1 MLDFIKN
8 NLFIKYKKSI
18 GLNSSRLKQQ
28 WFINNNY
35 ENIYHN
41 IIEYTN
47 FLDEKN
53 SLSER
58 IYCILHNIKSKNKCP
73 YCNNK
78 VKYANFNEGY
88 RRHCGNREC
97 SYKDKKHFLD
107 KNGLTANEKTSIGVK
122 ISQLKIEDNGKTKAQ
137 NSSIKSVDTK
147 RNTIIN
153 GKNMIQI
160 SIEKSNNTKM
170 NTILPNGLT
179 ISKYASLK
187 SSNTMNKKLLNGKTI
202 KEVRIQKMIKTK
214 SELDDNGLDSFDKG
228 FLNGAGKNSSIKY
241 YNDELYY
248 QGTYEK
254 HFLDFMF
261 NNNIKNIER
270 GERFDYKFN
279 NKLKQYRSDFK
290 IGNNIFEIKS
300 SWTYGKNDN
309 IRRSKNH
316 TKFKSVIDSGF
327 NLFVILD
334 KKYYI
339 QIKSINIDDNL
350 YDKKLELFEN
360 ILLKITKK
368 N

>member
-1 MLDFIKN
+1 M
-8 NLFIKYKKSI
+8 KYLNFNI
-18 GLNSSRLKQQ
+18 G
-28 WFINNNY
+28 Y
-35 ENIYHN
+35 EN
-41 IIEYTN
+41 
-47 FLDEKN
+47 
-53 SLSER
+53 S
-58 IYCILHNIKSKNKCP
+58 
-73 YCNNK
+73 
-78 VKYANFNEGY
+78 
-88 RRHCGNREC
+88 CGNRKC
-97 SYKDKKHFLD
+97 SVNLKSIIKDE
-107 KNGLTANEKTSIGVK
+107 NRLTDNKKTSIGVK

-137 NSSIKSVDTK
+137 NSSTKSVSTK

-160 SIEKSNNTKM
+160 SIERSNNTKM

-179 ISKYASLK
+179 ISENASLK
-187 SSNTMNKKLLNGKTI
+187 SSITMNKKLPNGKTI
-202 KEVRIQKMIKTK
+202 KEERIQKMIKTK
-214 SELDDNGLDSFDKG
+214 SKLDDNGLDGFERA

-241 YNDELYY
+241 YNNDLYF

-254 HFLDFMF
+254 HFMDFMF

-270 GERFDYKFN
+270 GERFNYTFN

-316 TKFKSVIDSGF
+316 TKFKSVINNSY

-339 QIKSINIDDNL
+339 QINNININDNL
-350 YDKKLELFEN
+350 YDKELEPFEN
-360 ILLKITKK
+360 ILTKII